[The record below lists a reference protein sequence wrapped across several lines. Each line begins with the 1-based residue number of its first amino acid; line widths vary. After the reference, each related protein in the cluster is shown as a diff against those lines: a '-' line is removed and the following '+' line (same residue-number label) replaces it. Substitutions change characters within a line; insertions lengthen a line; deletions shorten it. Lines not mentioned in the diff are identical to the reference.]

1 MKSIVLTAGSALLL
15 IAGAA
20 TAQAAQPTNAGPV
33 IQNSQAMKTADQG
46 STAPMNIREQI
57 QTQLTKDGYTNVTIM
72 PSSFYVHAKDK
83 QGHPVAMVIGPD
95 SFTEVTEVA
104 PKTAVNPNQATPN
117 AANQP
122 TTPTAPKS

>member
-1 MKSIVLTAGSALLL
+1 MKNTILTAGSALLL

-20 TAQAAQPTNAGPV
+20 TAQAAQPANAGPV
-33 IQNSQAMKTADQG
+33 VQNSQAMKTADQG
-46 STAPMNIREQI
+46 STAPMTIRQQI
-57 QTQLTKDGYTNVTIM
+57 QTQLTKDGYTNVTIT

-104 PKTAVNPNQATPN
+104 PKTAANPNQAAPN

-122 TTPTAPKS
+122 ATPKPPKT